1 MTQFLRNLNRIK
13 ILTLLLCFS
22 APLSYAD
29 ATIDAIKARAQ
40 KIKEYKEILN
50 SPDQITRL
58 AALDVMMQSDD
69 IIMKGAAFTAAFNS
83 DDEEMRSVA
92 LKHRLS
98 TLSSLSVT
106 AKKDNLEE
114 AYVIYIKNFDLKT
127 GNFTNSIM
135 GVSREGAVYGTQM
148 KGTDSITVYELRLD
162 DGGKLKGIME
172 YKDQRFPIEA
182 ELL

>member
-1 MTQFLRNLNRIK
+1 MTKFLRNLNRIK
-13 ILTLLLCFS
+13 IITLLLCFS

-92 LKHRLS
+92 LKLS
-98 TLSSLSVT
+98 L
-106 AKKDNLEE
+106 
-114 AYVIYIKNFDLKT
+114 IHI
-127 GNFTNSIM
+127 
-135 GVSREGAVYGTQM
+135 
-148 KGTDSITVYELRLD
+148 
-162 DGGKLKGIME
+162 
-172 YKDQRFPIEA
+172 
-182 ELL
+182 